1 MFYFYDTWS
10 FSKEKPS
17 EEIRDLKA
25 TSHERSHKTTIN
37 DSNFAVRTKNSLS
50 NAPNI
55 LNKNKK
61 KVKSSKEKS
70 LGDHFKFKLKM
81 LQLRWNNNIIQLCA
95 IISALLRRSSVRV
108 EAEEY
113 HFLEPCPPSM
123 MHLHLTDLAT
133 SDISWKMMTAFRPE
147 QVKDENVFSRSRHQ
161 QVNVHCD
168 LISPLGLC
176 RCRDC
181 IEAAAPRS
189 KRKLIPGEIFSGEFC
204 IPAPPH
210 FELQSDQAAE
220 CE

>member
-37 DSNFAVRTKNSLS
+37 DSNFAMRKKNSLS

-81 LQLRWNNNIIQLCA
+81 LQLR
-95 IISALLRRSSVRV
+95 
-108 EAEEY
+108 
-113 HFLEPCPPSM
+113 
-123 MHLHLTDLAT
+123 
-133 SDISWKMMTAFRPE
+133 
-147 QVKDENVFSRSRHQ
+147 
-161 QVNVHCD
+161 
-168 LISPLGLC
+168 
-176 RCRDC
+176 
-181 IEAAAPRS
+181 
-189 KRKLIPGEIFSGEFC
+189 
-204 IPAPPH
+204 
-210 FELQSDQAAE
+210 
-220 CE
+220 